1 MIVLIVTI
9 TIILY
14 ILLVVF
20 SLHKL
25 SFVNDIKVKIAYIA
39 TGLLIM
45 YIITLIIFNISS
57 NGINYENEEMI
68 GKVRNMLLAVFIPV
82 NGLLTM
88 PYLASIIGKIST
100 NEIARE
106 KFNKKLIAFVILFII
121 ILIIEY
127 SYFKSTQQGIINM
140 INNK

>member
-14 ILLVVF
+14 ILLVAF

-39 TGLLIM
+39 IGLLIM

-57 NGINYENEEMI
+57 NGINYENGEMI
-68 GKVRNMLLAVFIPV
+68 GKVRNMLLAVFIPI

-88 PYLASIIGKIST
+88 PYLASIIGKISA

-106 KFNKKLIAFVILFII
+106 KFNKKLIGFIIFFII
-121 ILIIEY
+121 IMIIEY
-127 SYFKSTQQGIINM
+127 SYLKNTQQGIINM

>member
-1 MIVLIVTI
+1 
-9 TIILY
+9 
-14 ILLVVF
+14 
-20 SLHKL
+20 
-25 SFVNDIKVKIAYIA
+25 
-39 TGLLIM
+39 
-45 YIITLIIFNISS
+45 
-57 NGINYENEEMI
+57 
-68 GKVRNMLLAVFIPV
+68 MLLAVFIPV

>member
-39 TGLLIM
+39 IGLLIM